1 MLITTYVRE
10 YSSGKDTHTSGH
22 EMSKFK
28 NQSKSEKLSSSRHR
42 MSLLEAGSDQDIL
55 ITNAQGNPKVETSI
69 HGDAERLS
77 QRRRGSF
84 DGTGIMK
91 TVDVTTSVTM
101 K

>member
-1 MLITTYVRE
+1 
-10 YSSGKDTHTSGH
+10 
-22 EMSKFK
+22 MSKFK